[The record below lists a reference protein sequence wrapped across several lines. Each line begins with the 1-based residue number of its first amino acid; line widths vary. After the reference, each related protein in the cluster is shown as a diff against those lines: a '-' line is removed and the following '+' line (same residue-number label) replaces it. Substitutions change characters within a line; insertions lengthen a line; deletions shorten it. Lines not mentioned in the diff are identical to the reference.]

1 MVDTFGAGLLRG
13 IQEESFIELLSGLRA
28 TASLSSPS
36 TGIAIVDDIIP
47 ALRHLNLSTLSYD
60 TVGSE
65 IRNDRPLEPPALEDH
80 NRRNAPPKHVP
91 PVLEVKA
98 TGSAEGQ
105 WQFLYRVVA
114 DMLLGCALKSSRIEE
129 NAMQRSRSRD
139 YHSKSAGGLV
149 VWIDCFRRFDIRQ
162 LYKIM
167 LSMASKP
174 SLEASEAGDHDAHSL
189 VYAALDNLHVFS
201 PETSG
206 GLLATVRSLDSHL
219 LSLQNQAAGDLSV
232 RAIIIS
238 DITSF
243 YWEDR
248 QKEED
253 EKAANLGVPS
263 RSEERS
269 SPPLEDQPRPKR
281 SMPFTISSHHASLTS
296 SLSRLTKTFCCPLLL
311 LTTCFYPMTF
321 PQPLQDQ
328 GSLER
333 RPALR
338 SPLPSPWSRL
348 VNIEMI
354 LQKQKMGKRIDR
366 NVGLAEPL
374 DAEQIQ
380 RLREDDIMKVKGW
393 IDARKW
399 IKASLSETLAED
411 EVGRLGTSKFEMR
424 IGRADIEIGSDN
436 R

>member
-1 MVDTFGAGLLRG
+1 M
-13 IQEESFIELLSGLRA
+13 
-28 TASLSSPS
+28 
-36 TGIAIVDDIIP
+36 
-47 ALRHLNLSTLSYD
+47 
-60 TVGSE
+60 
-65 IRNDRPLEPPALEDH
+65 
-80 NRRNAPPKHVP
+80 
-91 PVLEVKA
+91 LEVKA